1 MHRKKLKDR
10 KKLLYVTLIL
20 GAILFFGGL
29 ITHRYITVKHTN
41 IQVENKRVS
50 HSIGNF
56 KTEDSE
62 LLIAC
67 WVRQNADMGYDTN
80 GHFISP
86 ADVPLDKIEVSLTA
100 KGYDVRSNYF
110 VNSQLSERNNK
121 IVYHVISV
129 SNGRYWELI
138 FPNSKEKVRITK
150 ENLIEHY
157 SASIK

>member
-1 MHRKKLKDR
+1 MRHKKLKDR
-10 KKLLYVTLIL
+10 KKFLYVTLIL
-20 GAILFFGGL
+20 GVILFLGGF
-29 ITHRYITVKHTN
+29 ITQKYFTVRHKN
-41 IQVENKRVS
+41 VQIENKRVR

-56 KTEDSE
+56 KTEDSK

-86 ADVPLDKIEVSLTA
+86 ADVPLDKIEVSETS
-100 KGYDVRSNYF
+100 KGYDVRSSYF

-121 IVYHVISV
+121 IVYHVNSV
-129 SNGRYWELI
+129 SNGRYWDLK

-157 SASIK
+157 SESIK